1 MTKIKVAPP
10 TTDLFY
16 VGIDGTEV
24 VDTLAWG
31 SLWGKRFGWSN
42 LLLKLDPDPNHSS
55 RLLDPAHP
63 MLPMIS
69 AKRSHG
75 GASFTDTCIT
85 PEGLDGSGH
94 DVSWPGTTPQTNL
107 PQMNQQLEF
116 TQTFV
121 LNPRVDS
128 KAKTLSDTAGD
139 LVADVV
145 FISSHGAKTGDM
157 FGIQTYSQPGVDYM
171 FTLMGSVALNR
182 RFGGPKWVLLSNCNT
197 LDQATHNDW
206 LDLIADP
213 ATPLRGITGFRDAC
227 PLADGSVDLFA
238 TMIDLMA
245 QGKTIVESWQKA
257 LTGHGLGKNWTVL
270 CHEEAAG
277 DTIQAWNAN
286 TLPPITKFSP
296 PSVKQFTADDP
307 GGKAVVHTDDPFGVS
322 WSKDGTLITAANRLQ
337 PANKIQTGDKVSITI
352 RPPAGAANF
361 EAGTGVALLLV
372 YIRLTYNQIVDVTK
386 MFTIDPATSS
396 GIKQPVTTRHFN
408 SLAFKKDVPDMWVMH
423 IDGTPAAAV
432 LSLTVGN
439 LDLSG
444 LGHHNVPLWLGGL
457 MKVPSQSSLIV
468 FEFIRNGSII
478 AA

>member
-1 MTKIKVAPP
+1 MTDIQVAPP

-16 VGIDGTEV
+16 VGIDGTNV

-31 SLWGKRFGWSN
+31 ALWRKRFGWSN
-42 LLLKLDPDPNHSS
+42 LLLELDPDPADST
-55 RLLDPAHP
+55 RRLDPAHP
-63 MLPMIS
+63 ALPMI
-69 AKRSHG
+69 
-75 GASFTDTCIT
+75 GATRTHRGARFTDTCIT

-94 DVSWPGTTPQTNL
+94 DAKWPGSTPQANL
-107 PQMNQQLEF
+107 AQMNQQLTF

-121 LNPRVDS
+121 LNPRIDS
-128 KAKTLSDTAGD
+128 TTKTLTDGAGD
-139 LVADVV
+139 LVADVI
-145 FISSHGAKTGDM
+145 FISSHGATNGDM
-157 FGIQTYSQPGVDYM
+157 FGVRGYTQAGVDYM
-171 FTLMGSVALNR
+171 FSLIQAVALNR

-197 LDQATHNDW
+197 LFQATHNDW

-238 TMIDLMA
+238 TMIDSMA
-245 QGKTIVESWQKA
+245 QGRTIVESWQRA
-257 LTGHGLGKNWTVL
+257 LTGHGLGKNWIVL

-286 TLPPITKFSP
+286 TLPPITKLSP
-296 PSVKQFTADDP
+296 PAVKQFTADDP
-307 GGKAVVHTDDPFGVS
+307 GGRAVVHTDDPFGLS
-322 WSKDGTLITAANRLQ
+322 WSKDGTVITPANRLL
-337 PANKIQTGDKVSITI
+337 PANKIKTGDKVAITI
-352 RPPAGAANF
+352 RPPSGAANF
-361 EAGTGVALLLV
+361 EAGTRVALMLV
-372 YIRLTYNQIVDVTK
+372 YIRVTYNQIVDVTK

-396 GIKQPVTTRHFN
+396 GIQQPVTTKPVNRFRVK
-408 SLAFKKDVPDMWVMH
+408 SDAPDTWLMQ

-432 LSLTVGN
+432 LSLTAGN

-444 LGHHNVPLWLGGL
+444 LGHHNVPLWLGGF
-457 MKVPSQSSLIV
+457 MKIPSQPSIIA

>member
-1 MTKIKVAPP
+1 
-10 TTDLFY
+10 
-16 VGIDGTEV
+16 
-24 VDTLAWG
+24 
-31 SLWGKRFGWSN
+31 
-42 LLLKLDPDPNHSS
+42 
-55 RLLDPAHP
+55 
-63 MLPMIS
+63 
-69 AKRSHG
+69 
-75 GASFTDTCIT
+75 
-85 PEGLDGSGH
+85 
-94 DVSWPGTTPQTNL
+94 
-107 PQMNQQLEF
+107 MNQQLAF

-128 KAKTLSDTAGD
+128 KAKTLSDSAGD

-145 FISSHGAKTGDM
+145 FISSHGANNGDM
-157 FGIQTYSQPGVDYM
+157 FGIRGYTQAGVDYM
-171 FTLMGSVALNR
+171 FSLIQAVALNR

-197 LDQATHNDW
+197 LFQATHNDW

-245 QGKTIVESWQKA
+245 RGKTIVESWKQA
-257 LTGHGLGKNWTVL
+257 LTGHGLGKNWIVL

-296 PSVKQFTADDP
+296 PAVKQFTADDP

-322 WSKDGTLITAANRLQ
+322 WSKDGTPITAANRLQ
-337 PANKIQTGDKVSITI
+337 PANKIKTGDKVTITI
-352 RPPAGAANF
+352 SPPTGAASF
-361 EAGTGVALLLV
+361 EAGTRVALLLV

-396 GIKQPVTTRHFN
+396 GIQQPVTTKHINRFG
-408 SLAFKKDVPDMWVMH
+408 LEKDAPDTWLMD
-423 IDGTPAAAV
+423 IAGTPAAAV

-439 LDLSG
+439 LDLSS
-444 LGHHNVPLWLGGL
+444 LGHHNVPLWLGGF
-457 MKVPSQSSLIV
+457 MKVPSRPSVIV